1 VIDTLS
7 PPRHVHRPTGV
18 AFTRSGG
25 GAHAGR
31 ADQPDGERR
40 RLFRQSARTKNCDR
54 SASAQIQ
61 QTRHMLIFVACL
73 VVGTILIGVGMAY
86 VIRVKQRIF
95 PSSPTNA
102 SLTRSDAPL
111 RACRCARLSLTAYS
125 ILESRGSDSRGSDI
139 VLSESREL
147 HHVTHNPRY
156 RFTRLGYAC
165 CAVLATLFDSVKVIS
180 KTPLVRRSV

>member
-1 VIDTLS
+1 MCTG
-7 PPRHVHRPTGV
+7 PPELHSL
-18 AFTRSGG
+18 A
-25 GAHAGR
+25 R
-31 ADQPDGERR
+31 AVERMPG
-40 RLFRQSARTKNCDR
+40 ARTNPMVNAGVCSVSPREPKTVIGAPVHKF
-54 SASAQIQ
+54 SK
-61 QTRHMLIFVACL
+61 RHMLIFVACL

-156 RFTRLGYAC
+156 RFTRPGYAC